1 MLGISLVGDWIVR
14 KCDRLHSLAVG
25 VVVGVAVGVVVGV
38 AVGVAVGE
46 LSKSAIGMNPHPPR
60 IHTDRHTYRR

>member
-14 KCDRLHSLAVG
+14 KCDRLHSL
-25 VVVGVAVGVVVGV
+25 AVGVVVGV